1 MAKGVRDQ
9 TVKDSGASA
18 LKAACLQ
25 KSDIYRIIRIFKA
38 QDVRTGRLLRTCS
51 IHATINFLA
60 SQAKQKKKLIT
71 SYILTHTMQIASQP
85 ASLQL

>member
-25 KSDIYRIIRIFKA
+25 KSDIYLIFRIFEA
-38 QDVRTGRLLRTCS
+38 QDVLVACFVPDS

-71 SYILTHTMQIASQP
+71 S
-85 ASLQL
+85 